1 MPDLPIDTLFIVGLL
16 LASFVGKLLE
26 GRKKSRKPAEE
37 HPKQKSSQDY
47 SIDTEEKKTLS
58 DILRETFGEVIEQAT
73 PKEYSSN
80 DSRGDN
86 VTEPK
91 ANTRSTAV
99 TNAKPI
105 RKSKPTPSTENEAC
119 QKTGKSTLTWIKNEA
134 FASKS
139 SVRKAFLLKE
149 ILDQPPGLR
158 RSSF

>member
-26 GRKKSRKPAEE
+26 GRKKSRKPGEG
-37 HPKQKSSQDY
+37 HTKHKPPRDD
-47 SIDTEEKKTLS
+47 SIDTEGKKTLS

-73 PKEYSSN
+73 PKEYSSK
-80 DSRGDN
+80 DTRGDN
-86 VTEPK
+86 VGEPK
-91 ANTRSTAV
+91 ANLQPTAI
-99 TNAKPI
+99 TNAKPV
-105 RKSKPTPSTENEAC
+105 RKSTPTPSIENEGC

-139 SVRKAFLLKE
+139 SVRKAFLVKE

>member
-26 GRKKSRKPAEE
+26 GRKKSRKPTKE
-37 HPKQKSSQDY
+37 HPKQKSYQDD

-86 VTEPK
+86 VAEPK
-91 ANTRSTAV
+91 AITRSTAV

-105 RKSKPTPSTENEAC
+105 RAPFE
-119 QKTGKSTLTWIKNEA
+119 
-134 FASKS
+134 
-139 SVRKAFLLKE
+139 
-149 ILDQPPGLR
+149 
-158 RSSF
+158 

>member
-26 GRKKSRKPAEE
+26 GRKKSRKPTAE
-37 HPKQKSSQDY
+37 HPKQKSYQDD
-47 SIDTEEKKTLS
+47 SIDTEGKKTLS

-80 DSRGDN
+80 DSKGDN
-86 VTEPK
+86 SGESK
-91 ANTRSTAV
+91 ANLQRTV
-99 TNAKPI
+99 VKNAKPI
-105 RKSKPTPSTENEAC
+105 RKSKPTPSTESEDC